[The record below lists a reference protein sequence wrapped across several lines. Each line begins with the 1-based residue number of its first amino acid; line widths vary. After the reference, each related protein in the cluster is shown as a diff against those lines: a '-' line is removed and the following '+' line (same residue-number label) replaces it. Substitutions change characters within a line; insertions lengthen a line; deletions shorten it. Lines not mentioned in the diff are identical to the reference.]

1 MQLQMHITQAY
12 DNDNAC
18 MLYIGLNLLCSQL
31 HVLFNVAHSF
41 ICNYF
46 HWICWLDAASPQS
59 VDRGGGG
66 VSAHAEIQLPV
77 FSMKLLATYVADT
90 TFVHLAP
97 FANTCK
103 ETTY

>member
-1 MQLQMHITQAY
+1 M
-12 DNDNAC
+12 
-18 MLYIGLNLLCSQL
+18 NLLCSQL
-31 HVLFNVAHSF
+31 YILFNVAHSF

-46 HWICWLDAASPQS
+46 HWIYWLDAASPQS

-66 VSAHAEIQLPV
+66 GECTCRDPAAWVLFE
-77 FSMKLLATYVADT
+77 ATSYEADT
-90 TFVHLAP
+90 KFVHLAP